1 MYNIEIQ
8 EFPKKGETIAVVR
21 TEEPRTVIG
30 LAIMEDNGG
39 FARICIDCGKWLEG
53 KNTEDE
59 GSLFVGGQLELDG
72 ELGWRHTSEEEFKE
86 LFVEWLQN
94 REDLEDSSKW
104 TIDFSKH
111 IIINQ

>member
-30 LAIMEDNGG
+30 LAIMEDDRG

-53 KNTEDE
+53 GNDDE
-59 GSLFVGGQLELDG
+59 GYLFVDGELELNG
-72 ELGWRHTSEEEFKE
+72 ELGWRHTSEEEFDE
-86 LFVEWLQN
+86 LFVEWLKN
-94 REDLEDSSKW
+94 REDLEDGSKW
-104 TIDFSKH
+104 TIDFAKH